1 MRVRLYALYASE
13 TLIQVKRRE
22 KITNKTQIPRRR
34 SEALVAGL
42 FVGFPLSDAD
52 ITDSSKR
59 LCKFMHRLVCVC
71 VSDSR
76 RDNPVCFLDQS
87 QLNWAERKHMV
98 SLSYFLQSAPF
109 SSPWLPSSLFLLFP
123 GFVSVE
129 TNLSFQRDVGA
140 MRRLSLQK
148 NKRIV
153 MTGSQGTCSV
163 GGLCP

>member
-1 MRVRLYALYASE
+1 M
-13 TLIQVKRRE
+13 
-22 KITNKTQIPRRR
+22 QIPRRR

-129 TNLSFQRDVGA
+129 TNLLEGRWSYETFESTKKQKDSNDRLLGHMLCGGFVPLSALFLCVCVCFGA
-140 MRRLSLQK
+140 
-148 NKRIV
+148 V
-153 MTGSQGTCSV
+153 
-163 GGLCP
+163 